1 MLQTINYQLG
11 LLHLMHLLVTSD
23 GHIDERE
30 KSAIDQLQRE
40 EKIPHWLLDDFEN
53 AISTKSEFEIYMQGV
68 EFLNN
73 CTEDEKLAAFVH
85 LYRLAESDNTVHIR
99 EIRFLL
105 YSLKSTEVDF
115 KDVMLIAKMVK
126 SRQAAAA

>member
-40 EKIPHWLLDDFEN
+40 EKIPHWLLDDLDR
-53 AISTKSEFEIYMQGV
+53 KSV
-68 EFLNN
+68 
-73 CTEDEKLAAFVH
+73 V
-85 LYRLAESDNTVHIR
+85 
-99 EIRFLL
+99 
-105 YSLKSTEVDF
+105 
-115 KDVMLIAKMVK
+115 
-126 SRQAAAA
+126 